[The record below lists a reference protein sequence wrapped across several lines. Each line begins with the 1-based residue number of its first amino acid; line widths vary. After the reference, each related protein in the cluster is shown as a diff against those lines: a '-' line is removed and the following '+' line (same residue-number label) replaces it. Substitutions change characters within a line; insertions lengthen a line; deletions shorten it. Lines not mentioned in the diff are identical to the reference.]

1 MFIDFIAGINEY
13 RMSYGEKQDKIICVR
28 FINFMRSFHHS
39 SEEVTK

>member
-28 FINFMRSFHHS
+28 FINFMPSLHNS
-39 SEEVTK
+39 SE